1 MGGVHGGISAMTS
14 APHRVLIT
22 GGRRGLGRRLAL
34 HLAGQGHV
42 VHVLGR
48 APHESLDPE
57 LRAAVTSCL
66 VADLADRTALA
77 AALAQAA
84 RLDPPI
90 DALIA
95 NAAIRPSGH
104 HLLDQD
110 PDVLQSHIDVNL
122 TAPLLI
128 LRALM
133 PSMIRHGHG
142 RVILIGSRAV
152 FRRVPRE
159 VTYAASKAGLV
170 ALVESLARE
179 VDRPDVTVNAICPGR
194 FSTASRPE
202 SAREAQVIRGVL
214 TRVDRL
220 LESRLT
226 GRVLLVA
233 PWRHRI
239 KDATRAVARAL
250 RLLTP
255 G

>member
-1 MGGVHGGISAMTS
+1 
-14 APHRVLIT
+14 
-22 GGRRGLGRRLAL
+22 
-34 HLAGQGHV
+34 
-42 VHVLGR
+42 
-48 APHESLDPE
+48 
-57 LRAAVTSCL
+57 
-66 VADLADRTALA
+66 
-77 AALAQAA
+77 
-84 RLDPPI
+84 
-90 DALIA
+90 
-95 NAAIRPSGH
+95 
-104 HLLDQD
+104 
-110 PDVLQSHIDVNL
+110 
-122 TAPLLI
+122 
-128 LRALM
+128 
-133 PSMIRHGHG
+133 
-142 RVILIGSRAV
+142 VILIGSRAV

-239 KDATRAVARAL
+239 KDATRAVARGL